1 MLFSWNTCMTKSWDK
16 IDLRLLKTGYYQSP
30 KPRLFKF
37 VKAFD
42 LRFEISFQSPGVK
55 IESSSEAP
63 PQVTEMSTSGF
74 VRDEYNSRKQYYV
87 FSPLPSFYVNN
98 GSPPFHFFLSYQ
110 IHSLLYHMS
119 SSTFPFLHHAWFY
132 PREIKKI
139 RYKLKTYKRIRRG
152 REWKWH
158 NTISFYL
165 LCIFRTCILEG
176 KT

>member
-1 MLFSWNTCMTKSWDK
+1 MTKSWDK

-152 REWKWH
+152 RE
-158 NTISFYL
+158 
-165 LCIFRTCILEG
+165 
-176 KT
+176 